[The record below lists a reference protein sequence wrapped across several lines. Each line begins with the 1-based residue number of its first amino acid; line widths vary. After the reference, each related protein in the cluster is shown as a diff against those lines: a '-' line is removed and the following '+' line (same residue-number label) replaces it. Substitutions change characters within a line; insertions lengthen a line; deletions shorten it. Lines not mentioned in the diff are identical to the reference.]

1 MSVSAQNLTFAQQ
14 QANVMWQAATVQG
27 INVLM
32 NTSNAVTGK
41 VVIPKY
47 LKFLTANTVKIFNQL

>member
-27 INVLM
+27 INVLR
-32 NTSNAVTGK
+32 
-41 VVIPKY
+41 Y
-47 LKFLTANTVKIFNQL
+47 